1 MAIIWMCCK
10 CFNVLVLYLLVVHIM
25 LLWYDGTRNSCIITA
40 FERPKKYSFNELFG
54 FLDRYQFSHLIDSV
68 LSSAWFA
75 RILADILELCLVPQS
90 TYLISST
97 CQRN

>member
-1 MAIIWMCCK
+1 MCCK
-10 CFNVLVLYLLVVHIM
+10 CVNVLELHLLVVHYSGMMAQEIVV
-25 LLWYDGTRNSCIITA
+25 S
-40 FERPKKYSFNELFG
+40 YSFNELFG
-54 FLDRYQFSHLIDSV
+54 FLDRCKISHLIDSV

-75 RILADILELCLVPQS
+75 CILADILELCLVPQS